1 MEKLGYKAVKRLP
14 PVTQDDQW
22 QSQDFNPCIQA
33 LICAFIQGFGYKT
46 GFVKPYKICCM
57 KL

>member
-33 LICAFIQGFGYKT
+33 LICAFIQGFGEQVLSL
-46 GFVKPYKICCM
+46 GC
-57 KL
+57 